1 MAINSIKMIIPCQCL
16 LGEGPYYSA
25 SLKCLFWVDILDKLL
40 YRFDCQQQTVCR
52 YPMEQAICWIME
64 TTEQRLIAG
73 FERGIYYLDN
83 NTFQP
88 SELYPLATL
97 AVNNRLN
104 DAKTDR
110 NGHVFFGTMDKHE
123 QHNTGALYRFGQQQT
138 PTIVDS
144 NYVISNGPAI
154 SKNGRILY
162 STESSTRTIYQ
173 FDLNE
178 QGELSNKRVFVKFD
192 ETMGFPD
199 GMTVDNDNHLWVA
212 SWNGHGLYRFCENG
226 SIVHFYR
233 LPAPRITS
241 LTFFGDDLTTIAVT
255 SARTGLE
262 PEILKQ
268 YPYSGAVFILQADI
282 QGIAETPAQLCS

>member
-1 MAINSIKMIIPCQCL
+1 MAVNSIKMIIPCQCM
-16 LGEGPYYSA
+16 LGEGPYFSR
-25 SLKCLFWVDILDKLL
+25 SLNCLFWVDIISQEL
-40 YRFDCQQQTVCR
+40 YRFDWSQQTLTR
-52 YPMEQAICWIME
+52 TQMAEPICWVME
-64 TTEQRLIAG
+64 TQDQQLIAG
-73 FERGIYYLDN
+73 FENAIYYLDSI
-83 NTFQP
+83 TLQKTA
-88 SELYPLATL
+88 LYCQLHEPEG
-97 AVNNRLN
+97 NRLN

-110 NGHVFFGTMDKHE
+110 NGHVFFGTMDKLE
-123 QHNTGALYRFGQQQT
+123 QQNVGSLYRIGKGKSVQQ
-138 PTIVDS
+138 VDS
-144 NYVISNGPAI
+144 SYMISNGPAI

-199 GMTVDNDNHLWVA
+199 GMTVDNDDHLWVA
-212 SWNGHGLYRFCENG
+212 SWNGHGLYRFTAQG
-226 SIVHFYR
+226 KQVQFYR

-255 SARTGLE
+255 SARVGLDAE
-262 PEILKQ
+262 VLKQ